1 MKEYFDWH
9 RVQTTTMT
17 PTNWYHEK
25 RKYLIIRCLRGQR
38 CGGLSDRIKPMP
50 VFVALAAHTRRI
62 LMIRWTKP
70 APLEEFLVPN
80 EINWT
85 MPAYFVPVMNDP
97 NRHKNLTGY
106 MLKASNIRQA
116 EDIVVVETKMQT
128 QYGGVELYSCVT
140 ETMLNHTLDRTTTTY
155 KHCNMGVG
163 APWLWSADLY
173 RAVYHD
179 VFRIIF
185 RPHPNVQTLIDEKMA
200 GSGLIPGQFI
210 GAHYRS
216 NYNLC
221 TEERIGTH
229 TIQHAAQ
236 TQALCAAKMKLE
248 KNYPVYFASDSST
261 ATQAVRNNN
270 TTYYYDTT
278 NTTPISIITSPEET
292 SPLHLEKEGAI
303 EDYYS
308 TFVDLLVMGQS
319 ICQLYGQGGFGS
331 LASFLSYNA
340 SCYYNTLTCNEG
352 PLTNQLPRDMCCFS
366 EMFKKSKETKKER
379 KDRRQRQ
386 DQLQAPCQDLM

>member
-1 MKEYFDWH
+1 
-9 RVQTTTMT
+9 
-17 PTNWYHEK
+17 
-25 RKYLIIRCLRGQR
+25 
-38 CGGLSDRIKPMP
+38 
-50 VFVALAAHTRRI
+50 
-62 LMIRWTKP
+62 
-70 APLEEFLVPN
+70 
-80 EINWT
+80 
-85 MPAYFVPVMNDP
+85 
-97 NRHKNLTGY
+97 

-216 NYNLC
+216 NYNIG
-221 TEERIGTH
+221 TEARIGTH

-236 TQALCAAKMKLE
+236 TQALCAARMKLE
-248 KNYPVYFASDSST
+248 NYPVYFASDLST

-270 TTYYYDTT
+270 TTHYYDTT
-278 NTTPISIITSPEET
+278 NTTTISIITSPEET
-292 SPLHLEKEGAI
+292 SPLHLEFDQGAV

-308 TFVDLLVMGQS
+308 IFVDLLVMGQS
-319 ICQLYGQGGFGS
+319 ICQLYGQGGMFGVVLFTVVAKRSS
-331 LASFLSYNA
+331 LII
-340 SCYYNTLTCNEG
+340 
-352 PLTNQLPRDMCCFS
+352 
-366 EMFKKSKETKKER
+366 
-379 KDRRQRQ
+379 
-386 DQLQAPCQDLM
+386 

>member
-1 MKEYFDWH
+1 MSKTLMMAPFDFSELFY
-9 RVQTTTMT
+9 
-17 PTNWYHEK
+17 PFCCCFFWYICM
-25 RKYLIIRCLRGQR
+25 YLCRCR
-38 CGGLSDRIKPMP
+38 
-50 VFVALAAHTRRI
+50 
-62 LMIRWTKP
+62 P

-85 MPAYFVPVMNDP
+85 MPAYFAPVMNDP

-216 NYNLC
+216 NYNIG
-221 TEERIGTH
+221 TEARIGTH

-248 KNYPVYFASDSST
+248 NYPVYFASDSST
-261 ATQAVRNNN
+261 ATRAVLNNN
-270 TTYYYDTT
+270 TTHYYDTT

-292 SPLHLEKEGAI
+292 SPLHLEFDQGAV

-308 TFVDLLVMGQS
+308 IFVDLLVMGQS
-319 ICQLYGQGGFGS
+319 ICQLYGQGG
-331 LASFLSYNA
+331 
-340 SCYYNTLTCNEG
+340 
-352 PLTNQLPRDMCCFS
+352 
-366 EMFKKSKETKKER
+366 MFVVVLFIMIPNRSS
-379 KDRRQRQ
+379 
-386 DQLQAPCQDLM
+386 